1 MIALNKDCYICEYM
15 KSDFAL
21 ATDYCERGNDDIM
34 YNENCNCGLFKID
47 QNKVSGFMGDK

>member
-34 YNENCNCGLFKID
+34 CNEDCNCDLFKID
-47 QNKVSGFMGDK
+47 QNKVSGLMGDK